1 MNMKKTGEK
10 ITALTGYDFLIARL
24 LDQVGIDIILVGDSL
39 GNVVQGHETTL
50 PVTVDDMIYHAKAV
64 KRAVKNALIVVDMP
78 FMSYQTSVDDAVRN
92 CGRVMKEVGVGAVK
106 LEGGAHIA
114 EIVRHLVRIGIP
126 VMGHLGLT
134 PQAINKFGT
143 YEVRA
148 TDEVEA
154 AELIADAKT
163 LAEAG
168 AFSIV
173 LEKIPSELARRVT
186 AEVPVPTIGIGAGAG
201 CDGQVLVVYDMLG
214 LTEEFKPRF
223 VRRYGEVVN
232 TDAEGR
238 LILADALHYAK
249 KYKPELVLD
258 LATLTGAAVRALGI
272 QAVCYM
278 GTAPQSVKTALEASG
293 WSTYERLVELPL
305 WKEYGDELKSNI
317 ADLRNVGAGN
327 AGMITAGKFLQHFAG
342 DLPWLHLD
350 IAGPAYLR
358 HANGYRTKEGTGVGV
373 RLLYDFLKKYAA
385 SKKDTLS

>member
-10 ITALTGYDFLIARL
+10 ITALTAYDYLVARL
-24 LDQVGIDIILVGDSL
+24 LDQVGIEIILVGDSL
-39 GNVVQGHETTL
+39 GNVIQGHETTL
-50 PVTVDDMIYHAKAV
+50 PVTVDDMIYHARAV

-148 TDEVEA
+148 TDDVEA
-154 AELIADAKT
+154 GELLADAKT

-173 LEKIPSELARRVT
+173 LEKIPADLAKTVT
-186 AEVPVPTIGIGAGAG
+186 ESVPIPTIGIGAGAG

-214 LTEEFKPRF
+214 VTEEFKPRF
-223 VRRYGEVVN
+223 VRRYGEM
-232 TDAEGR
+232 AEDMRGSFR
-238 LILADALHYAK
+238 RYIND
-249 KYKPELVLD
+249 
-258 LATLTGAAVRALGI
+258 
-272 QAVCYM
+272 
-278 GTAPQSVKTALEASG
+278 VKSG
-293 WSTYERLVELPL
+293 
-305 WKEYGDELKSNI
+305 
-317 ADLRNVGAGN
+317 
-327 AGMITAGKFLQHFAG
+327 
-342 DLPWLHLD
+342 
-350 IAGPAYLR
+350 
-358 HANGYRTKEGTGVGV
+358 
-373 RLLYDFLKKYAA
+373 DFPRREESY
-385 SKKDTLS
+385 